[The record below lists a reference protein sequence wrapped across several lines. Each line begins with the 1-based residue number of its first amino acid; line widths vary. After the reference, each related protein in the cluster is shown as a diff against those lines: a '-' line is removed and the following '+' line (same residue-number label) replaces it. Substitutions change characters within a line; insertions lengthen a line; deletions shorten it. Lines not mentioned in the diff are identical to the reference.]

1 MGDELVNGRNLRDLL
16 RFGDQSYRVHFG
28 EGGKGLEG
36 RTEMNSVVLKYV
48 AVLVASAAIFIAGY
62 QYAAALYTKDIEEM
76 RREYA
81 ERSQAMEEK
90 HRAHEQK
97 QTQALVA
104 AWEERDAA
112 LARIDDLT
120 GDVERVRKQADA
132 ARRRLSG
139 AAGGACNAEREQL
152 ARCADLLDRGADL
165 VRRGVDLSER
175 VAIDKDAIAKIFSQ

>member
-1 MGDELVNGRNLRDLL
+1 
-16 RFGDQSYRVHFG
+16 
-28 EGGKGLEG
+28 
-36 RTEMNSVVLKYV
+36 MNSLVLKYV

-120 GDVERVRKQADA
+120 GDVERVRKQAA
-132 ARRRLSG
+132 EARRRLS
-139 AAGGACNAEREQL
+139 AAGAGTCDAERKQL
-152 ARCADLLDRGADL
+152 ARCADLVERGAEL

-175 VAIDKDAIAKIFSQ
+175 IAIDKDAVARIAGQ